1 MTFTILQEV
10 PYNSKRLI
18 DLWLHL
24 EAVRKWPKKHAGV
37 DLFFD
42 KAEELPFTFQLES
55 GSALNVT
62 FMMVQHRGLIVFM
75 LSLSRGGRVHII

>member
-1 MTFTILQEV
+1 MELVKAMYIDVHNITIQFET
-10 PYNSKRLI
+10 
-18 DLWLHL
+18 
-24 EAVRKWPKKHAGV
+24 KHAGV

-75 LSLSRGGRVHII
+75 LSLSRGGWVRII